1 MKKTQSDASKY
12 VFMSSFLLPEGMLD
26 YFDIVRIDEEST
38 PKEEVYTGGIL
49 HIYLGELDNR
59 TEDSQGLR
67 PNGFTEPTLVNDFP
81 IRDHKV
87 VLHIRRRRWID
98 EDGKNVV
105 MNVYNLAVT
114 GTRYSEEFA
123 AFLKERLG
131 YVPSDGPFAGAI
143 LSD

>member
-49 HIYLGELDNR
+49 HIYLDELDNR

>member
-12 VFMSSFLLPEGMLD
+12 IFMSSFLLPEGMLD

-49 HIYLGELDNR
+49 HIYLDELDNR